1 MTDTLCI
8 DVGGSGLKAA
18 VVGPDGAMRTDR
30 VKIATPYPC
39 PPEQLV
45 ESLVE
50 LVGPLPH
57 AERVSVGFPGLVRSG
72 KIWHVPA
79 LSRST
84 YGGPEDE
91 QLRAAWH
98 GFALESELTHALGRP
113 TKVANDAD
121 VQGCAVVEGQ
131 GFEFVMTLG
140 TGVGTAVFN
149 DGLLLPHME
158 LSHASFRKGETF
170 DIQLGNFAR
179 KQVGNDRWIKRVL
192 RALDSF
198 SAFLYYDRVHI
209 GGGNAKYLVDVK
221 LPANARLV
229 PNTAGL
235 IGGVRLWEL
244 N

>member
-8 DVGGSGLKAA
+8 DVGGTGLKAA
-18 VVGPDGAMRTDR
+18 VVGMDGAMRTDR

-39 PPEQLV
+39 PPERLV
-45 ESLVE
+45 ESLTK
-50 LVGPLPH
+50 LVAPLPH

-72 KIWHVPA
+72 KVWHVPS
-79 LSRST
+79 LSRPT

-98 GFALESELTHALGRP
+98 GFDLESELTSALGRP

-121 VQGCAVVEGQ
+121 VQGCAVVNGH

-149 DGLLLPHME
+149 DGVLLPHME
-158 LSHASFRKGETF
+158 LSHATFRKGETF

-179 KQVGNDRWIKRVL
+179 KQVGNERWIKRVL
-192 RALDSF
+192 RALDAF
-198 SAFLYYDRVHI
+198 SAFLYYDQVHI
-209 GGGNAKYLVDVK
+209 GGGNAKYLSDVQ
-221 LPANARLV
+221 LPSNARLV
-229 PNTAGL
+229 GNTAGL